1 MSTYPPGRMVVALGC
16 GGGVRLLSV
25 SLPGPAN
32 ELATRHNLGPAA
44 RKRAAEGL
52 IATALLS
59 AHIKGDERLSVDFQI
74 TSPPSAAVYEVH
86 GDGTLRG
93 RFRPENLSDQA
104 QLYGF
109 LSVSK
114 SWGKREL
121 YRGIAAVEGE
131 TVEGAL
137 QRFLVE
143 SQQVNAHVAVVAD
156 LGTDGLIE
164 YADGC
169 LIERLP
175 QLDSASFAA
184 FIAPFAREPK
194 RVMDELALGAFAG
207 QSIELLGD
215 TELTFRCGC
224 SREKVTAMIRSLGRV
239 EIALMIAEQGGAE
252 VICHFCNEARRY
264 DAGELEALRQSIP
277 EAIGE
282 A

>member
-1 MSTYPPGRMVVALGC
+1 MEPYPPGRMVVALGC

-93 RFRPENLSDQA
+93 RFRPEHLADQSR
-104 QLYGF
+104 LFGF

-121 YRGIAAVEGE
+121 YRGIAQVDGE

-143 SQQVNAHVAVVAD
+143 SQQVNARVALVAD
-156 LGTDGLIE
+156 LGPEGTIE

-175 QLDSASFAA
+175 QLDPEAFAA
-184 FIAPFAREPK
+184 LTAPLAQNAK

-207 QSIELLGD
+207 QAIEVIGD
-215 TELTFRCGC
+215 TELQFRCGC

-239 EIALMIAEQGGAE
+239 EIALMIEEQGGAE

-264 DAGELEALRQSIP
+264 DAAELEALRRSIP
-277 EAIGE
+277 EPIGD